1 MDKKSK
7 SQKTVRVTEKNLK
20 DTRVEKNK
28 NLNRSVNKN
37 ITDELNKKISSKK
50 TVITALVFA
59 LLLGIFAY
67 LQVDKSIEDKNY
79 SNDTNDLFIEEDK
92 DDTGTILEYE
102 EDVEDNYAIKTSVN
116 ITPKTED
123 KEDENIIIEEY
134 FALSFDSNGGT
145 EIENQVLTTN
155 DTTVFVQP
163 TKENWSFAGWYK
175 DENFTEPFIFGGHID
190 SDTTVYAKWS
200 KFIKY
205 VYDNNQ
211 VGDLVE
217 VGENEEIPLLS
228 SEDLDENF
236 AWAHMY
242 KYIDEEGNIRSFE
255 VLPGTILSESNIDLS
270 TDTITLYLEK
280 LEKFELEFYL
290 DEVSEVYHSQEVVE
304 NREVSFEEVNDK
316 IAFEHPEIDLE
327 TIGWYYYD
335 EDGNKVDFAINKPI
349 NKEITKLYLGGTY
362 TIIYT
367 EEIDEELVEIDKQKV
382 AKDSKVEMILI
393 PEEKDDLE
401 FDGWYIIENSVETNI
416 KLEAGRVIDKDL
428 TVIGRWNELGS
439 IDEIQNEE
447 QSVEQNPEETAEE
460 DIDSIDDINIED
472 ELEN

>member
-1 MDKKSK
+1 MEKKFKNQK
-7 SQKTVRVTEKNLK
+7 SVRVTDKKTNYTAL
-20 DTRVEKNK
+20 EKNK
-28 NLNRSVNKN
+28 NFNRNVNKN
-37 ITDELNKKISSKK
+37 IKADINRENSSKGIL
-50 TVITALVFA
+50 VTALVFA

-116 ITPKTED
+116 ITPKIED

-175 DENFTEPFIFGGHID
+175 DEDFTEPFIFGGHID

-255 VLPGTILSESNIDLS
+255 VLPGTILSEANIDLS

-290 DEVSEVYHSQEVVE
+290 DEASEVYHSQEVVE

-316 IAFEHPEIDLE
+316 LAFEHPEIDLE
-327 TIGWYYYD
+327 TVGWYYYD

-382 AKDSKVEMILI
+382 VKDSKVETILI

-401 FDGWYIIENSVETNI
+401 FDGWYIIENNAETNI
-416 KLEAGRVIDKDL
+416 KLESGTTIDKDL
-428 TVIGRWNELGS
+428 TVIGKWNEPVS

-447 QSVEQNPEETAEE
+447 ESVEQNPEETAEE

>member
-1 MDKKSK
+1 MEKKFKNQK
-7 SQKTVRVTEKNLK
+7 SVRVTDKKTNYTAL
-20 DTRVEKNK
+20 EKNK
-28 NLNRSVNKN
+28 NFNRNVNKN
-37 ITDELNKKISSKK
+37 IKADINRENSSKGIL
-50 TVITALVFA
+50 VTALVFA

-79 SNDTNDLFIEEDK
+79 SNDTNDLFIEEEK
-92 DDTGTILEYE
+92 DNTGTILEYE

-116 ITPKTED
+116 ITPKTKD

-327 TIGWYYYD
+327 TVGWYYYD

-382 AKDSKVEMILI
+382 AKDSKVETILI

-447 QSVEQNPEETAEE
+447 ESVEQNPEETAEE

>member
-1 MDKKSK
+1 MEKKFKNQK
-7 SQKTVRVTEKNLK
+7 SVRVTDKKTNYTAL
-20 DTRVEKNK
+20 EKNK
-28 NLNRSVNKN
+28 NFNRNVNKN
-37 ITDELNKKISSKK
+37 IKADINRENSSKGIL
-50 TVITALVFA
+50 VTALVFA

-116 ITPKTED
+116 ITPKIED

-175 DENFTEPFIFGGHID
+175 DEDFTEPFIFGGHID

-290 DEVSEVYHSQEVVE
+290 DEASEVYHSQEVVE

-316 IAFEHPEIDLE
+316 LAFEHPEIDLE
-327 TIGWYYYD
+327 TVGWYYYD

-382 AKDSKVEMILI
+382 VKDSKVETILI

-401 FDGWYIIENSVETNI
+401 FDGWYIIENNAETNI
-416 KLEAGRVIDKDL
+416 KLESGTTIDKDL
-428 TVIGRWNELGS
+428 TVIGKWNEPVS

-447 QSVEQNPEETAEE
+447 ESVEQNPEETAEE